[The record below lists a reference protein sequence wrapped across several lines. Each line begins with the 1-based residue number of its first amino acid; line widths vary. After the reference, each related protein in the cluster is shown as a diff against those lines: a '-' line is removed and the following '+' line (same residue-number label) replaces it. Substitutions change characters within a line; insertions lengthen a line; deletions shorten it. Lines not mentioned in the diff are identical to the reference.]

1 MEKRFTRLKQFD
13 MNYGRVLAG
22 VDEAGRGPWAGPVV
36 AAAVILD
43 GAKLGT
49 LTRLDDSKKLSEKT
63 REELFET
70 VIAAC
75 VSYRICGISNSQID
89 STDILSATMRAMSAC
104 LKGLSVPPDRVIIDG
119 NTLPNAPGF
128 DMEAVVDGDAK
139 SLCVAAASV
148 LAKVHRD
155 RIMRKFDL
163 IYPGYG
169 FSSHKGYGTREHEE
183 ALEKLG
189 ICPIHRK
196 SYRPVKKYLKG

>member
-13 MNYGRVLAG
+13 MNYGRILAG

-43 GAKLGT
+43 NAKIGT

-70 VIAAC
+70 VIEAC
-75 VSYRICGISNSQID
+75 VSYCICGISNTRID
-89 STDILSATMRAMSAC
+89 STDILSATMRAMAAC
-104 LKGLSVPPDRVIIDG
+104 LKGLRTSPGKVIIDG
-119 NTLPNAPGF
+119 NTLPDAPGF

-139 SLCVAAASV
+139 SLSVAAASV

-155 RIMRKFDL
+155 RIMRNFDR

-169 FSSHKGYGTREHEE
+169 FSRHKGYGTREHEE
-183 ALEKLG
+183 ALGKLG

-196 SYRPVKKYLKG
+196 SYKPVKKYFKG